1 MAIAFISDLHLEP
14 IENNR
19 LETFYNLLSKANDD
33 FDALYIIGDL
43 FEYWIGDDD
52 EHPVNRNIIQN
63 IKKSTDNGLGIFL
76 MHGNRDF
83 LLGSKFEEMTGAKI
97 IDDMTIIEDEFCKI
111 MVSHGDVFCTDDIE
125 YQKLKK
131 TLRSDEWIKSFL
143 SKTIEER
150 IIFANQLRSQSAESS
165 SNKAESIMDV
175 NLDYVDE
182 VIEKNN
188 LDILIHGH
196 THRPA
201 IHKLDSGASRA
212 VLGSWE
218 NNEGW
223 IIEYKQGNIDL
234 KSFPL

>member
-19 LETFYNLLSKANDD
+19 LKTFYNLLSRANDD

-83 LLGSKFEEMTGAKI
+83 LLGSKFEEMTGAEI

>member
-14 IENNR
+14 IENSR
-19 LETFYNLLSKANDD
+19 LKTFYNLLSRANDD

>member
-14 IENNR
+14 IENSR
-19 LETFYNLLSKANDD
+19 LETFYNLLSRANDD

-83 LLGSKFEEMTGAKI
+83 LLGSKFEEMTGAEI

>member
-14 IENNR
+14 IENSR
-19 LETFYNLLSKANDD
+19 LETFYNLLSRANDD

-52 EHPVNRNIIQN
+52 QHPVNRNIIQN

>member
-1 MAIAFISDLHLEP
+1 
-14 IENNR
+14 
-19 LETFYNLLSKANDD
+19 
-33 FDALYIIGDL
+33 
-43 FEYWIGDDD
+43 
-52 EHPVNRNIIQN
+52 
-63 IKKSTDNGLGIFL
+63 
-76 MHGNRDF
+76 
-83 LLGSKFEEMTGAKI
+83 
-97 IDDMTIIEDEFCKI
+97 
-111 MVSHGDVFCTDDIE
+111 
-125 YQKLKK
+125 
-131 TLRSDEWIKSFL
+131 
-143 SKTIEER
+143 
-150 IIFANQLRSQSAESS
+150 
-165 SNKAESIMDV
+165 MDV

>member
-19 LETFYNLLSKANDD
+19 LETFYNLLSRANDD

-52 EHPVNRNIIQN
+52 QHPVNRNIIQH

-83 LLGSKFEEMTGAKI
+83 LLGSKFEEMTGAEI

>member
-14 IENNR
+14 IENSR
-19 LETFYNLLSKANDD
+19 LKTFYNLLSRANDD

-131 TLRSDEWIKSFL
+131 TLRSDKWIKSFL

>member
-14 IENNR
+14 IENSR
-19 LETFYNLLSKANDD
+19 LKTFYNLLSRANDD

-83 LLGSKFEEMTGAKI
+83 LLGSKFEEMTGAEI

>member
-14 IENNR
+14 IENSR
-19 LETFYNLLSKANDD
+19 LKTFYNLLSRANDD
-33 FDALYIIGDL
+33 FNALYIIGDL

-150 IIFANQLRSQSAESS
+150 IGFANQLRSQSAESS

-223 IIEYKQGNIDL
+223 IIEYKKGNIDL

>member
-14 IENNR
+14 IENSR
-19 LETFYNLLSKANDD
+19 LKTFYNLLSRANDD

-52 EHPVNRNIIQN
+52 EHPVNRNIIQH

>member
-19 LETFYNLLSKANDD
+19 LKTFYNLLSRANDD

-223 IIEYKQGNIDL
+223 IIEYEQGNIDL

>member
-14 IENNR
+14 IENSR
-19 LETFYNLLSKANDD
+19 LETFYNLLSRANDD

>member
-1 MAIAFISDLHLEP
+1 MS
-14 IENNR
+14 R
-19 LETFYNLLSKANDD
+19 ANDD

-97 IDDMTIIEDEFCKI
+97 INDMTIIEDEFCKI

>member
-1 MAIAFISDLHLEP
+1 MSIAFISDLHLEP

-19 LETFYNLLSKANDD
+19 LKTFYDLLLRAQSEFNS
-33 FDALYIIGDL
+33 LYIIGDL

-52 EHPVNRNIIQN
+52 QNPINKNIIQN
-63 IKKSTDNGLGIFL
+63 IKNATDNGLNIFL
-76 MHGNRDF
+76 IHGNRDF
-83 LLGSKFEEMTGAKI
+83 LLGSKFEEMTGIQI

-125 YQKLKK
+125 YQNLKK
-131 TLRSDEWIKSFL
+131 TLRSEQWIKAFL

-150 IIFANQLRSQSAESS
+150 IDFANQLRSQSAESS

-175 NLDYVDE
+175 NIAHVNEIID
-182 VIEKNN
+182 KNKI
-188 LDILIHGH
+188 DILIHGH

-201 IHKLDSGASRA
+201 IHKLDNGASRA

-223 IIEYKQGNIDL
+223 IIKYKQGNIEL

>member
-19 LETFYNLLSKANDD
+19 LETFYNLLSRANDD

-52 EHPVNRNIIQN
+52 QHPVNRNIIQN

>member
-19 LETFYNLLSKANDD
+19 LKTFYNLLSRANDD

>member
-14 IENNR
+14 IENSR
-19 LETFYNLLSKANDD
+19 LKTFYNLLSRANDD

-63 IKKSTDNGLGIFL
+63 IKKSTDNGLSIFL

>member
-14 IENNR
+14 IENSR
-19 LETFYNLLSKANDD
+19 LKTFYNLLSRANDD

-52 EHPVNRNIIQN
+52 QHPVNRNIIQN

>member
-19 LETFYNLLSKANDD
+19 LETFYNLLSRANDD

>member
-1 MAIAFISDLHLEP
+1 MTIAFISDLHLEP
-14 IENNR
+14 IENTR
-19 LETFYNLLSKANDD
+19 LKTFYNLLSEANGQ
-33 FDALYIIGDL
+33 FNSLYIIGDL

-52 EHPVNRNIIQN
+52 KHPVNKDIIQN
-63 IKKSTDNGLGIFL
+63 IKKATDSGLNIFL
-76 MHGNRDF
+76 IHGNRDF
-83 LLGSKFEEMTGAKI
+83 LLGSRFEEMTGIQI

-125 YQKLKK
+125 YQNLKK
-131 TLRSDEWIKSFL
+131 TLRSKEWIESFL
-143 SKTIEER
+143 SKSVEER
-150 IIFANQLRSQSAESS
+150 IDYANQLRSQSAESS
-165 SNKAESIMDV
+165 SNKAENIMDV
-175 NLDYVDE
+175 NIDYVDE
-182 VIEKNN
+182 VISKNN
-188 LDILIHGH
+188 LDLLIHGH